1 MAEVLG
7 IVTGVFQLIPLCSSG
22 FIFIKD
28 VVQAKQ
34 KLSEQLIRIQNHHDN
49 FHSWHEIWGP
59 SETRE
64 RKFKHYAQERPLSA
78 KAVLRQLALYSR
90 LFYDLKALERYGF
103 KIDVGPPKNDHI
115 QLVDDFHFE
124 TNADLSPHN
133 IRRFEAKCNSNLAL
147 IKKIKFVLGKRDKD
161 VDELI
166 IRLQEYN
173 EVLWRYG
180 PPLEV
185 ARLDKGIYDNI
196 GQVVADQLK
205 LFLGACAREAESAT
219 DPRSAAKY
227 RALAKMA
234 NFRSQVQEAS
244 GHPQIFGASS
254 FRMADNYNVDSRGMS
269 TMALLYDYPQKGDHR
284 VVLIEWIQNPQLS
297 GRKRDTERLSLLLN
311 VPKPDEMFVLDSYG
325 ILDDLQRTKRLGLVL
340 KPPVNVRANLPQ
352 PLPPGAIS
360 ERRMPI
366 SLRQLMKTRDSLD
379 LGARFDIA
387 KKLVDTVHMIHAV
400 DWVHKNIR
408 ASSVLFFPLGEI
420 DDTSSNRPSYT
431 VYDFSRPFITG
442 FSNARS
448 DDIPSG
454 NDDFYDRSQTKEAH
468 NLTLDYYQHPAKL
481 NDPHVAYRRLFDL
494 YSLGCVLLELALW
507 TTVDKLIGRN
517 HASKETPYKFIRALS
532 LETRLDRM
540 VGKIFADVIRDCI
553 ALGEKNALDN
563 PARFGTDI
571 ASRLAQCVA

>member
-7 IVTGVFQLIPLCSSG
+7 IVTGVFQLIPLCSEG
-22 FIFIKD
+22 FVMIKN
-28 VVQAKQ
+28 VVHAKQ
-34 KLSEQLIRIQNHHDN
+34 KLSEQVIRIQYHHDH
-49 FHSWHEIWGP
+49 FRSWYEIWGTLT
-59 SETRE
+59 TRE
-64 RKFKHYAQERPLSA
+64 RRFKQYAEERPLSA

-103 KIDVGPPKNDHI
+103 KVDSAVPPQHRI

-124 TNADLSPHN
+124 TDADLSPHN
-133 IRRFEAKCNSNLAL
+133 IGRFEAKCNSNLSL
-147 IKKIKFVLGKRDKD
+147 MKKIKFILGKRDKD

-166 IRLQEYN
+166 VRLREYN

-185 ARLDKGIYDNI
+185 SRLDKGVYDNL
-196 GQVVADQLK
+196 GHVVADQLK
-205 LFLGACAREAESAT
+205 LFFNAYAREAETAT
-219 DPRSAAKY
+219 DPESARKY

-234 NFRSQVQEAS
+234 NFRSHVREAS
-244 GHPQIFGASS
+244 RRPQFFRASS
-254 FRMADNYNVDSRGMS
+254 FYMADNYKIDSRGMS
-269 TMALLYDYPQKGDHR
+269 TMALFYDYASKGDHR

-297 GRKRDTERLSLLLN
+297 GKKRETEKLALLLN
-311 VPKPDEMFVLDSYG
+311 VPKPDEMSVLDCYG
-325 ILDDLQRTKRLGLVL
+325 ILDDVERTNRLGLVL
-340 KPPVNVRANLPQ
+340 KPPDYVRINLPS
-352 PLPPGAIS
+352 PLSPGGIS

-366 SLRQLMKTRDSLD
+366 NLRQLIKTRDSLD

-387 KKLVDTVHMIHAV
+387 KKLVDTIHMIHAV

-408 ASSVLFFPLGEI
+408 SNSVLFFPLGKI
-420 DDTSSNRPSYT
+420 DDTSSARAPYQ
-431 VYDFSRPFITG
+431 VFDFSSPLIAG

-448 DDIPSG
+448 DDKPSSNYG
-454 NDDFYDRSQTKEAH
+454 PGQTREAT

-507 TTVDKLIGRN
+507 TTLARQIG
-517 HASKETPYKFIRALS
+517 HDPASREVHYKFIRELALKP
-532 LETRLDRM
+532 TLDRM
-540 VGKIFADVIRDCI
+540 VGKIFAGVIRDCI
-553 ALGEKNALDN
+553 ALGEKNTLDN